1 MNKKLKY
8 LITAVLV
15 IVMAL
20 GISVTASAET
30 AEPDLNEAD
39 TTVFDKIYAEV
50 GEYASEMLCAMAF
63 IGSVILAFAYKKGLL
78 PLVKASLVSIGNA
91 VGKMKDSVS
100 RSTEM
105 GEEFNKNL
113 VGGLENATTVL
124 DSLAQKVDALEY
136 TLTEK
141 LSHEGDH
148 TREKEALGLI
158 LTAQID
164 MLYDVFMCS
173 ALPQYQKDAIGERI
187 AAMKGALKEY
197 GDKG

>member
-20 GISVTASAET
+20 GISITASAET
-30 AEPDLNEAD
+30 AEPVATENDA
-39 TTVFDKIYAEV
+39 TVFDKIYAEV
-50 GEYASEMLCAMAF
+50 SEYAGEILCAMAF
-63 IGSVILAFAYKKGLL
+63 TGSVILAFAYKKGLL
-78 PLVKASLVSIGNA
+78 PIIKGSLVSIGNA

-105 GEEFNKNL
+105 SEELSKNL
-113 VGGLENATTVL
+113 AYGLENSALVL
-124 DSLAQKVDALEY
+124 GTLAEKIDALDNA
-136 TLTEK
+136 LTEK
-141 LSHEGDH
+141 LSAESDH
-148 TREKEALGLI
+148 TREKEALGII

-187 AAMKGALKEY
+187 ATMKGALKEY
-197 GDKG
+197 GEGC

>member
-8 LITAVLV
+8 LITTLLV

-20 GISVTASAET
+20 GISITASAET
-30 AEPDLNEAD
+30 AEPDATENDA
-39 TTVFDKIYAEV
+39 TVFDKIYTEV
-50 GEYASEMLCAMAF
+50 GEYASEILCAMAF
-63 IGSVILAFAYKKGLL
+63 TGSVILAFAYKKGLL
-78 PLVKASLVSIGNA
+78 PIVKGSLVSIGNA

-105 GEEFNKNL
+105 GEELSKNL
-113 VGGLENATTVL
+113 AGGLENAALVL
-124 DSLAQKVDALEY
+124 DTLAEKIDTLEH

-141 LSHEGDH
+141 LVCEDER
-148 TREKEALGLI
+148 TREKEALGVI

-187 AAMKGALKEY
+187 ATMKGALKEY
-197 GDKG
+197 GERS